1 MSNSNID
8 RCKAVV
14 NEMMNDRG
22 YNYSSN
28 DDNTLIYTHED
39 KKRNTVIIFIDKKED
54 IKVKQVEKYKKTYDQ
69 DMYDIILIVTFISIE
84 EKLLSK
90 YMDLEYNNM
99 QVFHIKD
106 LLYNITKHKYV
117 PKHNILN
124 EEEKKQFTEL
134 YKITDIAKIKI
145 SDPVCRYNF
154 AKIGNIMK
162 ITRLSNNSKEEINY
176 RLCI

>member
-8 RCKAVV
+8 RCKVVV

-28 DDNTLIYTHED
+28 DDNTLIYTRED

-117 PKHNILN
+117 PKHSILN

-145 SDPVCRYNF
+145 SDPVCRYHF

>member
-1 MSNSNID
+1 MSDSNID
-8 RCKAVV
+8 KCKVVV

-22 YNYSSN
+22 YNYSSE
-28 DDNTLIYTHED
+28 DDNTLIYIRED
-39 KKRNTVIIFIDKKED
+39 KKRNTVVIFINKKED
-54 IKVKQVEKYKKTYDQ
+54 IKRKQVERYKTTYNQ

-90 YMDLEYNNM
+90 YMDLEYDNV
-99 QVFHIKD
+99 QVFNIKN

-117 PKHNILN
+117 PKHSILN
-124 EEEKKQFTEL
+124 EEEKKEFTKL

-154 AKIGNIMK
+154 AKVGNIIK
-162 ITRLSNNSKEEINY
+162 ITRHSWLLVS
-176 RLCI
+176 

>member
-8 RCKAVV
+8 RCKVVV

-22 YNYSSN
+22 YNYSSE
-28 DDNTLIYTHED
+28 DDNTLIYTRED

-54 IKVKQVEKYKKTYDQ
+54 IKVKQVQKYKKTYDE

-117 PKHNILN
+117 PKHSILN

-145 SDPVCRYNF
+145 SDPVCRYHF

>member
-28 DDNTLIYTHED
+28 DDNTLIYTRED

-117 PKHNILN
+117 PKHSILN

-145 SDPVCRYNF
+145 SDPVCRYHF